1 MKNKNDAAGT
11 AAALAANII
20 FGCSFI
26 FSKMALSAA
35 HPLMILSVRFTVA
48 FIAMSLLILTGK
60 FRLSLKG
67 KPKKRLLIMALAQ
80 PLLYFELYGLS
91 LVSSALSGVII
102 ALVPVAVILL
112 SVLFS
117 GEKPTLLQGVCT
129 AVSLVSVSVMSIIST
144 DGKENRTT
152 GILLLAAAVL
162 CAAVF

>member
-26 FSKMALSAA
+26 FSKKALSAA

-80 PLLYFELYGLS
+80 PLLYFIFELYGLS

-102 ALVPVAVILL
+102 ALVPVAVMLL
-112 SVLFS
+112 SLLFF
-117 GEKPTLLQGVCT
+117 GRKAHLIAGRLYRRIACKRFGHEHYFK
-129 AVSLVSVSVMSIIST
+129 
-144 DGKENRTT
+144 
-152 GILLLAAAVL
+152 
-162 CAAVF
+162 

>member
-26 FSKMALSAA
+26 FSKKALAVA

-67 KPKKRLLIMALAQ
+67 KPKKRLLIMALA
-80 PLLYFELYGLS
+80 PE
-91 LVSSALSGVII
+91 
-102 ALVPVAVILL
+102 
-112 SVLFS
+112 
-117 GEKPTLLQGVCT
+117 
-129 AVSLVSVSVMSIIST
+129 
-144 DGKENRTT
+144 D
-152 GILLLAAAVL
+152 
-162 CAAVF
+162 